1 MAGHRQ
7 GEVSRDTADPQRVAG
22 PDVAGSDVAGP
33 DVAGPDVVGAGVAG
47 AGTAEQDIA
56 EQDIGELDIAGVA
69 ARAGA
74 DAGGVR
80 AEWVPAYLAL
90 LVEVSLTGRGPDAAA
105 LARVRASG
113 EAAARDG
120 LPLRAVIDV
129 HLSAT
134 WLAWPDLPGI
144 ARARQVSQLRSVGQ
158 AVFKAADRS
167 ALALVEGYE
176 TAQRLVIR
184 REEALRREFIDDL
197 LHGRLTAG
205 TLAERAERFGLRPT
219 GGHVVCVAEG
229 GQPFYDGGPVARHV
243 EGALLSRF
251 GVRDLLVA
259 TKEGLLVCVAADH
272 AEGMAQ
278 AFVTHTE
285 ELAGED
291 PSLRIGVGRAHQG
304 PAGIVRSYEEAR
316 GVVTF
321 ARRLELPERVLHAS
335 ELLVLQVLLRDN
347 AAITELVESVLG
359 PLRDQRGGPGVL
371 VDTLFAYFACGG
383 VSTEAAR
390 RLHVGV
396 RTVTYRLQRVR
407 TLTGYDLNH
416 PIQRH
421 AVETA
426 TLGARLLGWPG

>member
-7 GEVSRDTADPQRVAG
+7 GEDSGDTAGRDTSGRDTSGRDTAG
-22 PDVAGSDVAGP
+22 LDVSGLDVS
-33 DVAGPDVVGAGVAG
+33 
-47 AGTAEQDIA
+47 
-56 EQDIGELDIAGVA
+56 GVA
-69 ARAGA
+69 ARARA

-90 LVEVSLTGRGPDAAA
+90 LAEVSLTGRGPDAAA

-113 EAAARDG
+113 EAAARAG

-134 WLAWPDLPGI
+134 WLAWPDLPGV
-144 ARARQVSQLRSVGQ
+144 ARARRVDELRSVGQ
-158 AVFKAADRS
+158 AVLKAADRS

-184 REEALRREFIDDL
+184 REEGLRREFIDDL

-229 GQPFYDGGPVARHV
+229 GRPFYDGGPVARHV
-243 EGALLSRF
+243 EAALLSRF
-251 GVRDLLVA
+251 GARDLLVA

-272 AEGMAQ
+272 AEGVTR

-285 ELAGED
+285 ELAGDD
-291 PSLRIGVGRAHQG
+291 PALRIGVGRAHQG

-321 ARRLELPERVLHAS
+321 ARRLELPERVLNAA

-347 AAITELVESVLG
+347 AAITELVETVLG
-359 PLRDQRGGPGVL
+359 PLRARRDGPGTL
-371 VDTLFAYFACGG
+371 LDTLFAYFTSGG
-383 VSTEAAR
+383 VATEAAR

-396 RTVTYRLQRVR
+396 RTVTYRLDRVR
-407 TLTGYDLNH
+407 ALTGYDLDH

-421 AVETA
+421 ALETA